1 MHQLFVI
8 WMSLILPATADR
20 FTGDNSNSQIR
31 FDVASTLHTV
41 PGEITQFTAELNV
54 EKDVTGTVVI
64 QSLGIKTGIN
74 VRDQRMYNYC
84 LDAGQFPTIRFD
96 IRGVT
101 GDVEGFTKAEGSG
114 TVKLHGKLSIR
125 STGRD
130 IIIPATYSWAETGLV
145 IKGSTK
151 VNWADY
157 GIPDPSILISKVQPV
172 LNVNFD
178 LKMSKTF

>member
-1 MHQLFVI
+1 MHQLFLI

-20 FTGDNSNSQIR
+20 FTGDNNNSQIR
-31 FDVASTLHTV
+31 FDVASTLHIV
-41 PGEITQFTAELNV
+41 PGKITRFTAELNV

-64 QSLGIKTGIN
+64 QSEGIKTGIN
-74 VRDQRMYNYC
+74 VRDQRMYSYC
-84 LDAGQFPTIRFD
+84 LDAEQFPTIRFD

-101 GDVEGFTKAEGSG
+101 DDVEGFTSAQG
-114 TVKLHGKLSIR
+114 TGTIKLHGKLSIR

-130 IIIPATYSWAETGLV
+130 IIVPATYSWTEAGLV

-151 VNWADY
+151 VNWSDY
-157 GIPDPSILISKVQPV
+157 GVPDPSILISKVQPV
-172 LNVNFD
+172 LDVHFD